1 MRRLAPIAPLLL
13 AGCLQYA
20 DDGVYACVPATGKDC
35 TVCDSVTGWCQDW
48 SGISLGAAQ
57 LRGIWG
63 SASDSVWAVGT
74 NGTILFWN
82 GKVWTSQ
89 GGQASGVDLNGVWG
103 RSPTDVWVAGN
114 AASYLHWDGASWNYS
129 VTTTLWTGRGNNPL
143 QDLLAVGGNQNYTW
157 VVDSWGGSAFW
168 DTTLTPPDWSLFFDY
183 PAGKLPLYGV
193 WSDSQANTYYVGQAG
208 KVFRDDKYNT
218 LGTGVVELVNPDPTT
233 PYQNDLF
240 AIWGSSPT
248 DVWIVGDGGIVLHW
262 DDNPVLTTPLTL
274 KGNLPTRARAIW
286 GTGSN
291 DIWVAGDGGKV
302 SRWNGG
308 AFENVPQN
316 YADNLRGIWVNSGD
330 VWAVAESG
338 IIYHLK
344 R

>member
-1 MRRLAPIAPLLL
+1 MRRLALLAPLLL
-13 AGCLQYA
+13 AGCLKFA
-20 DDGVYACVPATGKDC
+20 DDGVYACVPTTGKDC
-35 TVCDSVTGWCQDW
+35 TVCDQATGWCQDW
-48 SGISLGAAQ
+48 SGVKLGAAQ

-63 SASDSVWAVGT
+63 SASDSIWAVGS

-89 GGQASGVDLNGVWG
+89 GRQAPVDLNGVWG
-103 RSPTDVWVAGN
+103 RSPTDVWVVGN
-114 AASYLHWDGASWNYS
+114 AASYLHWDGASWGYGVS
-129 VTTTLWTGRGNNPL
+129 TRLWTGRQDNPL

-157 VVDSWGGSAFW
+157 TVESWGGSAFW
-168 DTTLTPPDWSLFFDY
+168 DTAARDWALFFDY
-183 PAGKLPLYGV
+183 QAGRLPLYGI

-208 KVFRDDKYNT
+208 KVFRDAAANT
-218 LGTGVVELVNPDPTT
+218 SGSGVVELVNPDLTT
-233 PYQNDLF
+233 PRNDLY

-262 DDNPVLTTPLTL
+262 DNGPAPATPLAL
-274 KGNLPTRARAIW
+274 KGNLPSRARAIW

-302 SRWNGG
+302 SRWNGA
-308 AFENVPQN
+308 AFESVPQN
-316 YADNLRGIWVNSGD
+316 YADNLRGIWVNSKD

-338 IIYHLK
+338 IIYHLE